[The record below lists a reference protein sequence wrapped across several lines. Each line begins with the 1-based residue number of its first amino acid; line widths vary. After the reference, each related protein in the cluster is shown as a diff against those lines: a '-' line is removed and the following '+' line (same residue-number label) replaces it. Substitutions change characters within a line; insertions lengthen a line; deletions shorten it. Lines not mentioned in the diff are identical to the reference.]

1 MPALVDKSAVTK
13 VCVDDFAIRK
23 RYTYGTVMVDLETHR
38 IIDIID
44 SRETKKVEE
53 WLKSYP
59 NLKIISRDGAQTYS
73 SASTNSHPDALQI
86 SDRFH
91 LLKNLSDAVKRYMH
105 HLFPS
110 RLVIPAI
117 SQNAEMQALYDTR
130 NRAERIYFAHQK
142 RQEGYTI
149 NDIALLLHSATT
161 TVQKYLAIPE
171 TEILKVKENARERQH
186 IRQMQIKQ
194 ATMEEVR
201 TLYAQGNAID
211 EISRLTGH
219 SILTIN
225 NYLKED
231 CPTNNG
237 HYDCRRPG
245 KLAPYEQ
252 TVIEMRA
259 KGITYNKIH
268 EYICNKGYSGT
279 VASLRMFMQKERTHI
294 KSITK
299 NENGP
304 VEYIPRKY
312 FCKLI
317 FRELEKVNGLTS
329 EQYEAAIKKYPVL
342 GKIYSL
348 LRDFHRITFSQ
359 QSSELDSWITKAEQL
374 QIDEVNTYINGLK
387 NDITAVKNG
396 IDFKYNN
403 GLAEGSVNKI
413 KLTKRIM
420 YGRNSFLLLKA
431 KLLLNEFYHQIN

>member
-171 TEILKVKENARERQH
+171 TEIPKVKENARERQH

-312 FCKLI
+312 FCQLI

-329 EQYEAAIKKYPVL
+329 EQYKAAIKKYPVL

>member
-161 TVQKYLAIPE
+161 TVQKYLAVPE
-171 TEILKVKENARERQH
+171 TEIPKVKENARERQH

-294 KSITK
+294 KSISK

-312 FCKLI
+312 FCQLI

>member
-53 WLKSYP
+53 WLNSYP

-73 SASTNSHPDALQI
+73 FASTNSHPDALQI

-171 TEILKVKENARERQH
+171 TEIPKVKENARERQH

-194 ATMEEVR
+194 AAMEEVR

-279 VASLRMFMQKERTHI
+279 VASLRKFMQKERTHI
-294 KSITK
+294 KSISK
-299 NENGP
+299 NENSP

-312 FCKLI
+312 FCQLI

-329 EQYEAAIKKYPVL
+329 EQYEAAIKKYPIL

-348 LRDFHRITFSQ
+348 LRDFHRIAFSQ

-413 KLTKRIM
+413 
-420 YGRNSFLLLKA
+420 N
-431 KLLLNEFYHQIN
+431 

>member
-1 MPALVDKSAVTK
+1 MPALVDKSDVTK

-23 RYTYGTVMVDLETHR
+23 RYTYDTVMIDLETHR

-44 SRETKKVEE
+44 SRETNKVEE

-91 LLKNLSDAVKRYMH
+91 LLKNLSDAMKRYMH

-130 NRAERIYFAHQK
+130 NRAERIYSAHQK

-161 TVQKYLAIPE
+161 TVQKYIAIPE
-171 TEILKVKENARERQH
+171 TEIPKVKENARERQH
-186 IRQMQIKQ
+186 IRQMQIKR
-194 ATMEEVR
+194 AAMEEVR

-211 EISRLTGH
+211 EISLLTGH

-279 VASLRMFMQKERTHI
+279 VASLRMFMQRERTHI
-294 KSITK
+294 KSISK

-304 VEYIPRKY
+304 VEYIPRK
-312 FCKLI
+312 
-317 FRELEKVNGLTS
+317 
-329 EQYEAAIKKYPVL
+329 
-342 GKIYSL
+342 
-348 LRDFHRITFSQ
+348 
-359 QSSELDSWITKAEQL
+359 
-374 QIDEVNTYINGLK
+374 
-387 NDITAVKNG
+387 
-396 IDFKYNN
+396 
-403 GLAEGSVNKI
+403 
-413 KLTKRIM
+413 
-420 YGRNSFLLLKA
+420 
-431 KLLLNEFYHQIN
+431 

>member
-161 TVQKYLAIPE
+161 TVQKYLAVPE
-171 TEILKVKENARERQH
+171 TEIPKVKENARERQH

-294 KSITK
+294 KSISK

-312 FCKLI
+312 FCQLI
-317 FRELEKVNGLTS
+317 FRELEEVNGLTS

-431 KLLLNEFYHQIN
+431 KLLLNEFYH

>member
-161 TVQKYLAIPE
+161 TVQKYLAVPE
-171 TEILKVKENARERQH
+171 TEIPKVKENARERQH

-294 KSITK
+294 KSISK

-312 FCKLI
+312 FCQLI
-317 FRELEKVNGLTS
+317 FRELEEVNGLTS

>member
-1 MPALVDKSAVTK
+1 MICLKKMPALVDKSAVTK

-44 SRETKKVEE
+44 SGETKKVEE

-161 TVQKYLAIPE
+161 TVQKYLAVPE
-171 TEILKVKENARERQH
+171 TEIPKVKENARERQH

-237 HYDCRRPG
+237 HYDCRRLG

-294 KSITK
+294 KSISK

-312 FCKLI
+312 FCQLI

-348 LRDFHRITFSQ
+348 LRDFHRIIFSQ

-396 IDFKYNN
+396 IDFKYSN
-403 GLAEGSVNKI
+403 GLAEGRVNKI
-413 KLTKRIM
+413 
-420 YGRNSFLLLKA
+420 N
-431 KLLLNEFYHQIN
+431 